1 MALFSNSKNMMMK
14 SEGVLRQ
21 EFELL
26 NQLVP
31 MTKACDLYQLA
42 TQYPS
47 ALSGLNYTR
56 NRYKDVLPEES
67 TRVHLRHL
75 QDDDDTDYINA
86 NFIPGH
92 KQKYIS
98 CQAPLPN
105 TTNHFWTMVWEQNS
119 PLIVML
125 TRTIEGERKKADVYW
140 PDCED
145 EPQQYGELTVTLKS
159 ITRLPFITIRTMLLS
174 NGESEEREVFQLH
187 YTEWPDFGVPQT
199 THNIRE
205 LIRLMNMYKQQGVA
219 KGLSGPIIAH
229 CSAGIGRCGTFIAIL
244 ICLEK
249 LIEGISADSIS
260 LVEIVSQMRKA
271 RTGMVQTDHQYIF
284 IYQVLDD
291 IIREKQLKFLTTKR
305 ASLCRVSCDDLPAEP
320 SEEASKRPSAVPCKH

>member
-67 TRVHLRHL
+67 TRVHLRQL

-105 TTNHFWTMVWEQNS
+105 NKSLLDYGVGTKLATDRDANQNS
-119 PLIVML
+119 
-125 TRTIEGERKKADVYW
+125 
-140 PDCED
+140 
-145 EPQQYGELTVTLKS
+145 
-159 ITRLPFITIRTMLLS
+159 
-174 NGESEEREVFQLH
+174 
-187 YTEWPDFGVPQT
+187 
-199 THNIRE
+199 
-205 LIRLMNMYKQQGVA
+205 
-219 KGLSGPIIAH
+219 
-229 CSAGIGRCGTFIAIL
+229 
-244 ICLEK
+244 
-249 LIEGISADSIS
+249 
-260 LVEIVSQMRKA
+260 
-271 RTGMVQTDHQYIF
+271 
-284 IYQVLDD
+284 
-291 IIREKQLKFLTTKR
+291 
-305 ASLCRVSCDDLPAEP
+305 
-320 SEEASKRPSAVPCKH
+320 